1 MLIYPQVNI
10 PDEIVRKNAVHYDIA
25 GKTERDLTKE
35 MNTKGPFSVR
45 GPFSKD
51 GPRYWGLTTPSV
63 FWTYDTKQIDS
74 GGCALIRPNV
84 VVTITIILPHLTTS
98 SQASGYFLGKWM
110 KLLNALRNH
119 EEGHAQIAIKEG
131 ADLVQLMRTHSSDD
145 TCKDLDNYL
154 QTHGKAILERY
165 ENADDDYDKRTNHGA
180 DRGVH
185 W

>member
-98 SQASGYFLGKWM
+98 SQASGSFLVNG
-110 KLLNALRNH
+110 
-119 EEGHAQIAIKEG
+119 
-131 ADLVQLMRTHSSDD
+131 
-145 TCKDLDNYL
+145 
-154 QTHGKAILERY
+154 
-165 ENADDDYDKRTNHGA
+165 
-180 DRGVH
+180 
-185 W
+185 